1 MHDVSQ
7 IASTAA
13 AHATD
18 AAIDTLTMPVMS
30 KDQALAVLLDQISR
44 AAQVIASQHRINRD
58 EATMRRIAGELSE
71 TYSRC
76 KHALD
81 APSRSCV
88 ASAAAW
94 RQQAGHLRQH
104 AAMPNLSVSAAQ
116 ILLREAGAADRQA
129 EWWLSGAG
137 DG

>member
-1 MHDVSQ
+1 MHDVNQ
-7 IASTAA
+7 IASPAA
-13 AHATD
+13 PRATD
-18 AAIDTLTMPVMS
+18 AAADTLSSPVMS
-30 KDQALAVLLDQISR
+30 KDQALAALLDQISR
-44 AAQVIASQHRINRD
+44 AAQVIVSQHRVKRD
-58 EATMRRIAGELSE
+58 EATMRRIAGELSQ
-71 TYSRC
+71 THRSC
-76 KHALD
+76 KPALD

-94 RQQAGHLRQH
+94 RQQAEHLREH

-116 ILLREAGAADRQA
+116 TLLREADAADRQA